1 MGVDV
6 GDVRALDVGG
16 VEHELA
22 RLLAGTDRH
31 PVQLEQ
37 PADDAHVT
45 DVGNVA
51 QPAGFAAEQS
61 GDHGLGHEVLRTT
74 DTDLALERGTAVD
87 KQYIVTDAGHES
99 RVPER
104 GGQGARE
111 KGKGHHPL
119 VRKADVAVGL
129 S

>member
-16 VEHELA
+16 VEDEFA